1 MIGRLLNLHTLL
13 CVKLVNLL
21 SQKIFPSKYLLSAD
35 SLQFFLLSR
44 KYCSLWSNSI
54 WGQNLDWYERKIEN
68 IKYYFQK
75 FEGKFDRSSLDWG
88 KWTSTYGGK
97 KMISRKNSC
106 SELNWF
112 HEKSPI
118 FTNHDLFPNFTNFFA
133 ASFSDAICL
142 EIRRSRMAS

>member
-1 MIGRLLNLHTLL
+1 MAHFALLESPKLISRKIRMIGRLLNLHTLL

-88 KWTSTYGGK
+88 KWSSTYGGK
-97 KMISRKNSC
+97 KMISRKNPWN
-106 SELNWF
+106 L
-112 HEKSPI
+112 
-118 FTNHDLFPNFTNFFA
+118 NFTEKYEVFWK
-133 ASFSDAICL
+133 
-142 EIRRSRMAS
+142 